1 MLSAD
6 SLRDYKCKDL
16 AQMAK
21 QRGVAGWHSMRKDD
35 LIRAILKTV
44 RRPNGS
50 KNGTSGSKES
60 AGASRRSKSAGEKG
74 AGGGKGRSEINGK
87 KEPAPKAKPT
97 AVQRKIQRAHAKR
110 EKMMDLGTATSR
122 KNIKAQNGVKDR
134 VVLMVRDPYWLHA
147 HWDLSP
153 QAVQRARAALS
164 QDWHSARPVLR
175 LLHMPNDAI
184 SHVSEQVIRIIDIHG
199 AVKNWYIDV
208 ADPPSSYLVEIG
220 YLTSSGRFHALGRSN
235 AVTTPRPGSA
245 DMIDSNWA
253 DVVENSE
260 KIYAMSGG
268 YDGHAKNAELQ
279 QLFEERLRR
288 PMGSPMVTRF
298 GDGAEAVL
306 KRERGMAFNVDAEM
320 IVYGMTDP
328 DAFVTLAGE
337 PVKLGPDG
345 SFTARVSL
353 PDRRRVLPVVASS
366 RDGVEERTIVL
377 AVERN
382 TKVMEPKMREPGQ

>member
-1 MLSAD
+1 
-6 SLRDYKCKDL
+6 
-16 AQMAK
+16 MAR
-21 QRGVAGWHSMRKDD
+21 QRGVAGWHSMRKDE
-35 LIRAILKTV
+35 LVRAIMKTV
-44 RRPNGS
+44 RRAS
-50 KNGTSGSKES
+50 TVKNG
-60 AGASRRSKSAGEKG
+60 RN
-74 AGGGKGRSEINGK
+74 GGKHDSAARRRGKSVDKTRSASNGK
-87 KEPAPKAKPT
+87 KSGAGKAKLT
-97 AVQRKIQRAHAKR
+97 AAQRKIQRAHAKR
-110 EKMMDLGTATSR
+110 EKKMDLATPEPRTRAKSQ
-122 KNIKAQNGVKDR
+122 IAGKDR
-134 VVLMVRDPYWLHA
+134 IVLMVRDPYWLHA

-153 QAVQRARAALS
+153 QSIQRARAALS

-175 LLHMPNDAI
+175 LIAMPNDAV
-184 SHVSEQVIRIIDIHG
+184 SHASEQVARVIDIHG

-208 ADPPSSYLVEIG
+208 DDPPSSFLVEIG
-220 YLTSSGRFHALGRSN
+220 YLTASDRFHALGRSN
-235 AVTTPRPGSA
+235 VVTTPRPGSA
-245 DMIDSNWA
+245 DMIDTNWA

-268 YDGHAKNAELQ
+268 YDNHSKNAELQ
-279 QLFEERLRR
+279 ELFEERLRR

-306 KRERGMAFNVDAEM
+306 NRERGLAFTVDAEM
-320 IVYGMTDP
+320 IVYGMTEA